1 MTLAAV
7 IGGILAITLWV
18 GIGLVILRIRS
29 RPFRALGVLVAGMA
43 VHNLIIM
50 VLVRAGTNAVL
61 IRAVQA
67 WKEIVLLLLFA
78 GLIAAGWQR
87 LRSGARP
94 RLVFL
99 DWIVF
104 AFAALLTGYFV
115 VQLVLGLGD
124 ATLAQRLL
132 SVRES
137 LLLPVLY
144 ACGRVF
150 LPRTSEDAEFTRG
163 AILVSAAFVGVFGL
177 WELWFVP
184 TGRWLEW
191 GAIDFSRW
199 LGFDYHGPAGLP
211 ENFFLGTTAGL
222 GLRRM
227 VSTYISPLGIAY
239 TGLLVAPLAAA
250 TIVGRAGAVPR
261 WAAWALFTLLV
272 SAIVFSVTRLA
283 LASLVVEFILLALL
297 FRNWRAWL
305 LAAIV
310 IAAVGTV
317 FTYYRSFG
325 PLMTYELQEVES
337 PTRFLRAS
345 TAVPTPSADTT
356 GEIIDRVLSQQDA
369 SVRGHINAIIE
380 GLRYVIEHPLGTGPG
395 SAIPR
400 YGETQGPGES
410 AMLRTGGELG
420 IIGAALYLAMYLG
433 AMYAGWRAFRFSRGL
448 ARDFAVVA
456 LIGGIGLVPVMLTSD
471 VWGNFSV
478 TFLFWWAAGLS
489 VTLAARSGTG
499 GPGSGAEADDG
510 PVLVPTEKM
519 PA

>member
-1 MTLAAV
+1 MTLEAV
-7 IGGILAITLWV
+7 VGSILAISLWV

-50 VLVRAGTNAVL
+50 VLVRSGTNAVL

-67 WKEIVLLLLFA
+67 WKEVVLLLLVA
-78 GLIAAGWQR
+78 SLLAAGWRR
-87 LRSGARP
+87 LRRGARP
-94 RLVFL
+94 RLL
-99 DWIVF
+99 LIDWIVV
-104 AFAALLTGYFV
+104 AFTALLLGYFV
-115 VQLVLGLGD
+115 LQLASGLGD

-132 SVRES
+132 SLRES

-150 LPRTSEDAEFTRG
+150 LPLTAEDVAFTRG
-163 AILVSAAFVGVFGL
+163 AILVSAAFVGAFGL

-191 GAIDFSRW
+191 GAVDFSRW
-199 LGFDYHGPAGLP
+199 LGFDYQGPAGLP
-211 ENFFLGTTAGL
+211 ENFFLGTNAGL

-250 TIVGRAGAVPR
+250 TIAGRATAFPR
-261 WAAWALFTLLV
+261 WAAWVLFTLLA
-272 SAIVFSVTRLA
+272 SATVFSVTRLA
-283 LASLVVEFILLALL
+283 LVSLAVEFILLALL

-317 FTYYRSFG
+317 LTFYRSFG
-325 PLMTYELQEVES
+325 PLMTHELQEVES
-337 PTRFLRAS
+337 PTRFLRAP
-345 TAVPTPSADTT
+345 TAVPAPPADTT
-356 GEIIDRVLSQQDA
+356 GEIIDRVLSQQDS
-369 SVRGHINAIIE
+369 SVRGHIDAIVS
-380 GLRYVIEHPLGTGPG
+380 GLRYVAANPLGTGPG
-395 SAIPR
+395 SAVAR
-400 YGETQGPGES
+400 HGGAQGGPGES
-410 AMLRTGGELG
+410 ALLRTGGELG
-420 IIGAALYLAMYLG
+420 IIGAALYLAMYAG
-433 AMYAGWRAFRFSRGL
+433 AVYAGWRAFRWSEGW

-456 LIGGIGLVPVMLTSD
+456 LVGGVGLVPIMLTSD

-478 TFLFWWAAGLS
+478 SFLFWWVAGLS
-489 VTLAARSGTG
+489 VTLAARLRTG
-499 GPGSGAEADDG
+499 DDGSGAVDHVAVG
-510 PVLVPTEKM
+510 RTVG
-519 PA
+519 